1 MDNVQRDM
9 WRKSTVT
16 NNTCTNPPS
25 VHGWKEYGMD
35 WGQYFD
41 LVPHFYDITQSL
53 QIFAF
58 NKFAKFHHYTP
69 NNNKVMM
76 GGTLC
81 FPPGCDEPKKPGL
94 DRVKRSKMPTAC
106 NAKFKKMRGP
116 PCLFHGIQLS
126 WGMS

>member
-1 MDNVQRDM
+1 MVQVDNVQRDL
-9 WRKSTVT
+9 WRRSTVT

-69 NNNKVMM
+69 NNEKSYD
-76 GGTLC
+76 GGH
-81 FPPGCDEPKKPGL
+81 FVPPPPGRDEPKKPGL
-94 DRVKRSKMPTAC
+94 DRVKKSKRPTDC
-106 NAKFKKMRGP
+106 NAKF
-116 PCLFHGIQLS
+116 
-126 WGMS
+126 